1 MKQDEDSDLIDL
13 LGKNTAD
20 QSHHAT
26 ETMNLDHLTTSGIR
40 VKSPNHHHNNNNNK
54 KNTTYQHSAPMSC
67 CDFVIS
73 YTIMLC
79 QYYPKC
85 CAGCTTTFVVVLGLL
100 LSNLLFTR
108 TPPVLDEHA
117 VLQIHSKYDLT
128 INQVDHWC
136 LKGGNEHCRCE
147 DPLQPTGRTEHAS
160 WVQAV
165 KANQIMVKNAT
176 SAVDLVILGESVVEA
191 MGGRWMGKSRSLK
204 AIGALFQKTFQ
215 QKAVALGVAG
225 DTAPNVLWRLLH
237 GELAVRPKIWWISL
251 GMNDLARMGCSEE
264 IVVLGILRVVEE
276 IMEQQPA
283 AHIVINSV
291 LPMVNVR
298 GGAYPLVTDYEDAL
312 HSRQLLQEEAFL
324 PDKMNRHLDSQRKKK
339 VDATAEEI
347 KDPKQLAKLRAQQAE
362 QEEEQRAKTKK
373 KRWRKNRREPVNAK
387 LDARKYTLFH
397 QIPLWTSIQVINQ
410 QLRRFTEEQP
420 AQVHFFDATPL
431 FVLEKNGKSR
441 IRSDRITLKGY
452 PRLAGFAAW
461 EEAILAF
468 AQPILDELKP
478 PDNNKDNPEDD
489 DDDDDDE
496 DDLIPM
502 EDDSV

>member
-1 MKQDEDSDLIDL
+1 
-13 LGKNTAD
+13 
-20 QSHHAT
+20 
-26 ETMNLDHLTTSGIR
+26 
-40 VKSPNHHHNNNNNK
+40 
-54 KNTTYQHSAPMSC
+54 MSC

-73 YTIMLC
+73 YTIQLC

-85 CAGCTTTFVVVLGLL
+85 CACCTTTLLVVFGLL
-100 LSNLLFTR
+100 LSNLLYTR
-108 TPPVLDEHA
+108 APPVLDEHA

-136 LKGGNEHCRCE
+136 LKGGNENCRCE
-147 DPLQPTGRTEHAS
+147 DPLQPIGRTEHAS

-165 KANQIMVKNAT
+165 KANQQLVKEAP
-176 SAVDLVILGESVVEA
+176 ADVDIAIVGESVVEA
-191 MGGRWMGKSRSLK
+191 MGGRWMGKSRSSLK
-204 AIGALFQKTFQ
+204 AVEDLFQRTFRHQ
-215 QKAVALGVAG
+215 AVALGVAG

-237 GELAVRPKIWWISL
+237 GELSIKPKIWWISL

-264 IVVLGILRVVEE
+264 IVVLGLLRVVEE

-312 HSRQLLQEEAFL
+312 RSRQLLVREASG
-324 PDKMNRHLDSQRKKK
+324 PMSRHLDRKRKKQLD
-339 VDATAEEI
+339 VTVEEI
-347 KDPKQLAKLRAQQAE
+347 KDPKQLAKLRAEQAE
-362 QEEEQRAKTKK
+362 QEEEQRAKKQ
-373 KRWRKNRREPVNAK
+373 KRWRKKRREPVNAK
-387 LDARKYTLFH
+387 LNAPTLFH

-410 QLRRFTEEQP
+410 QLRRFTENQP
-420 AQVHFFDATPL
+420 SRVHFFDATPL
-431 FVLEKNGKSR
+431 FVSEKNGKSR

-452 PRLAGFAAW
+452 PRLAGFEAW

-468 AQPILDELKP
+468 AQPILDALKP
-478 PDNNKDNPEDD
+478 PVKDDSPA
-489 DDDDDDE
+489 DDDDDE
-496 DDLIPM
+496 DDLIPL